1 MKRPAPK
8 TCFVLSLA
16 LRPTNKSP
24 FSTNG
29 WSACGKQ
36 VRSSKRFVFSRF
48 AFSAACSRR
57 QPQHFDGS
65 VATLVSDA
73 RNSAA
78 KLVNLLADHFAC
90 FRDEAK
96 FEGKTVRLLKRAQI
110 FVADLWAAFGGEGYG
125 EFHDIDKITMF
136 AGVYSQGISGGLCA
150 NAALDYRVPQMLHTL
165 GCISYSPPLEV
176 RIRHHEEIEPGH
188 SWEIQLRGQR
198 RRTGACVR
206 CTKREV

>member
-1 MKRPAPK
+1 MLRTVFSSATDEEIPLFNERLECLREAGK
-8 TCFVLSLA
+8 VLEEV
-16 LRPTNKSP
+16 
-24 FSTNG
+24 
-29 WSACGKQ
+29 C
-36 VRSSKRFVFSRF
+36 FSRF

-65 VATLVSDA
+65 IATLVSDA

-110 FVADLWAAFGGEGYG
+110 FVADLWAAFGGESYG

-136 AGVYSQGISGGLCA
+136 AGVYSQGIPGGLCA
-150 NAALDYRVPQMLHTL
+150 NAAPDYRVPQMLHTL

-176 RIRHHEEIEPGH
+176 RIRHHEEIELGH
-188 SWEIQLRGQR
+188 SWEIQLRG
-198 RRTGACVR
+198 
-206 CTKREV
+206 